1 MHTLWGDEGISFVAD
16 VLRLEVIVA
25 VLTEEGT
32 GDGAVILE
40 CSDGEGASLLQ
51 GTEAVMVEVSPRA
64 DVDTRKVLHAV

>member
-1 MHTLWGDEGISFVAD
+1 VHTLRGDEGISFVAD

-40 CSDGEGASLLQ
+40 RSDGEGASLL
-51 GTEAVMVEVSPRA
+51 
-64 DVDTRKVLHAV
+64 